1 MMGVPFIVASADIDE
16 HLSGEPREV
25 VMQLAKRKA
34 LAVAEQYPKDDILAA
49 DTLVH
54 CSGETLGKPTDQH
67 DAERMLRM
75 LSGNTHSVYTGVC
88 LLNRGNESIDVRFA
102 ETSVRFIKLT
112 DQAIERYI
120 STGEPL
126 DKAGAYGI
134 QGMAGMFISEING
147 SSSNVIGLPMHLVRE
162 MLISAGWQL

>member
-1 MMGVPFIVASADIDE
+1 MGVPFIVASADIDE

-75 LSGNTHSVYTGVC
+75 LSGNTHSVYTGV
-88 LLNRGNESIDVRFA
+88 DVRFA

>member
-1 MMGVPFIVASADIDE
+1 MGVSFIVASADVDE
-16 HLSGEPREV
+16 HLSGKPQDV
-25 VMQLAKRKA
+25 VMQLARRKA
-34 LAVAEQYPKDDILAA
+34 LAVAQQYPDDDILAA

-54 CSGETLGKPTDQH
+54 CSGETLGKPTDQN

-75 LSGNTHSVYTGVC
+75 LSGNTHSVFTGVC
-88 LLNRGNESIDVRFA
+88 LLNRAKGHVDVRCA
-102 ETSVRFIKLT
+102 ETSVRFVELSDQEIK
-112 DQAIERYI
+112 RYI

-134 QGMAGMFISEING
+134 QGMAGMFVSEISG

-162 MLISAGWQL
+162 MLISAGWQI